1 MWCLR
6 SQDTRMLQGGG
17 REQQDQ
23 TLPQEF
29 TLDADWK
36 YTMDLATQKS
46 LVTSANFHVND
57 HLTPLFKTLRTSR
70 CPPEKV
76 ASTPASPLTTSMH
89 PLQAPDR
96 LSCLHG
102 QMPHSLSCAA
112 PSAWNPLLLSDS
124 RMSFPNN
131 SSTISFREPS
141 LTPRLG
147 RGWSSSLF
155 PSHRVLGWER
165 YVFPQGH
172 VSSTFVPQS
181 SGQDLPHYVPEHAG
195 KQALLMEVG
204 LHPASLWPGK

>member
-6 SQDTRMLQGGG
+6 SQGMRMLQDGG

-23 TLPQEF
+23 MLPQEF

-36 YTMDLATQKS
+36 YPMDLATQKS
-46 LVTSANFHVND
+46 LVTLANFHVND
-57 HLTPLFKTLRTSR
+57 HLTPLLKTLKASR

-76 ASTPASPLTTSMH
+76 ASTPASPLTTFM
-89 PLQAPDR
+89 
-96 LSCLHG
+96 
-102 QMPHSLSCAA
+102 HSLQSQPGWAA
-112 PSAWNPLLLSDS
+112 CMDRCHNLSPVLLPLPGTLSSSQTPVCPSQIAQVP
-124 RMSFPNN
+124 FP
-131 SSTISFREPS
+131 SGS
-141 LTPRLG
+141 LPWPPG
-147 RGWSSSLF
+147 WVGWSSSLF

-172 VSSTFVPQS
+172 VSSWPG